1 MAKPA
6 FEQGFLPQMITSD
19 LSSLSNDPHTSRLN
33 VHMAECMALGMDF
46 KDVLYCV
53 TDAPAAVM
61 NNVTV
66 GLQVGNPANIS
77 VLQLKEGPVEFVDAF
92 GVKTQGNMQVL
103 PVATV
108 VKGKVMFD
116 CTNTDY

>member
-1 MAKPA
+1 M
-6 FEQGFLPQMITSD
+6 
-19 LSSLSNDPHTSRLN
+19 
-33 VHMAECMALGMDF
+33 
-46 KDVLYCV
+46 